1 MNLLEILPT
10 SFFRWW
16 ENMPVGHYIRGTTW
30 VFAIVET
37 VHIMALAVLLG
48 TRVVV
53 DLRLMGLGMKKQSTA
68 ELSEILRPWFWTSL
82 VTMIVTGV
90 CLFASEAVRLSHS
103 EPFAFK
109 MIFLLLAITVHMT
122 IHRKVISNGVEG
134 APLDKVVAGLSL
146 LCWFAIALA
155 GRAIPFL

>member
-1 MNLLEILPT
+1 MNLLNILPT

-16 ENMPVGHYIRGTTW
+16 ENMPVGHYIRETTW

-68 ELSEILRPWFWTSL
+68 ELSEILDPWFWISL

-103 EPFAFK
+103 GPFAFK
-109 MIFLLLAITVHMT
+109 MIFLLLAITVQLT
-122 IHRKVISNGVEG
+122 IHRKAIANGVEG
-134 APLDKVVAGLSL
+134 TPLEKGVACLSL
-146 LCWFAIALA
+146 LSWFAIALA